1 MTKTILTGLLLD
13 EGSSLT
19 LGELS
24 RACRVHAEWI
34 VELVDEG
41 ILQPNGTDL
50 VHWRFTGNCLQ
61 RIRTVRHLQQDLGVN
76 IAGAALALELLDEIE
91 ILRARIYVT
100 QSNVTDRNC

>member
-1 MTKTILTGLLLD
+1 MNKTILTGLLLD

-41 ILQPNGTDL
+41 ILQPRGSEL
-50 VHWRFTGNCLQ
+50 IHWRFNGNCLQ

-76 IAGAALALELLDEIE
+76 IAGAALALDLLDEIE
-91 ILRARIYVT
+91 TLRARIYVANRDVN
-100 QSNVTDRNC
+100 SRDC